1 MTTENQIVNKR
12 ETPLKDI
19 IVEFVGNKKSPEN
32 DEVTIQHI
40 TEVFT
45 EEFPEFLLVMAEE
58 NWINGYTQALTDM
71 DFMVQQQL
79 RTAEVE
85 KKSIEEKNES
95 KKYNKK

>member
-1 MTTENQIVNKR
+1 MTTENQIVNKS

-19 IVEFVGNKKSPEN
+19 IIEFVGNKKSPEN

>member
-45 EEFPEFLLVMAEE
+45 EEFPEFLLVLAEG

>member
-1 MTTENQIVNKR
+1 MTTEKQIVNKS

-79 RTAEVE
+79 RTAEAE

-95 KKYNKK
+95 KKCNKK